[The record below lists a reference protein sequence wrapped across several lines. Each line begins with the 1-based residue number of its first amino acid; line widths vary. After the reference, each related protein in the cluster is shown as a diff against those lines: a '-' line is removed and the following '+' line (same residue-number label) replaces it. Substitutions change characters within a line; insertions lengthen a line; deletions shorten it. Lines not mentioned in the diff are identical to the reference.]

1 MSIRRRLADSGG
13 HICPLICGKRAF
25 KLARCGPL
33 LFVFRSEDHGK
44 RDNSQIVFSKWTPDG
59 HLRHSKFVG

>member
-1 MSIRRRLADSGG
+1 MSIRRRLADRGG

-33 LFVFRSEDHGK
+33 LFVFRSKDHGK
-44 RDNSQIVFSKWTPDG
+44 QAIRNSCLRRG
-59 HLRHSKFVG
+59 HPMVT